1 MNQQPKY
8 NVAETMYLY
17 SEHLEKR
24 IKLLEQRVTELE
36 EDNRELKEF
45 KHKHD
50 LDKLL
55 GLWLK
60 RIKLKELKE
69 LN

>member
-1 MNQQPKY
+1 MNQPKY

-24 IKLLEQRVTELE
+24 VKQLENRITELE
-36 EDNRELKEF
+36 QDNRELIEF

-50 LDKLL
+50 LQ
-55 GLWLK
+55 
-60 RIKLKELKE
+60 RI
-69 LN
+69 LNCD

>member
-17 SEHLEKR
+17 AEHLEKR
-24 IKLLEQRVTELE
+24 VKLLEQRIDGLE
-36 EDNRELKEF
+36 QNNRELKEF

-55 GLWLK
+55 GL
-60 RIKLKELKE
+60 
-69 LN
+69 

>member
-1 MNQQPKY
+1 MNQQPKS
-8 NVAETMYLY
+8 NIAETMYLY
-17 SEHLEKR
+17 ADHLERR

-50 LDKLL
+50 LDKIL
-55 GLWLK
+55 GLYV
-60 RIKLKELKE
+60 R
-69 LN
+69 